1 MQSRMDL
8 NKLSVDNMKFKE
20 WLEKI
25 ELHEKDNRGGNRYKG
40 ARSHLRRAFTQQ
52 VNFYKKPQG
61 NPFVLFR

>member
-1 MQSRMDL
+1 
-8 NKLSVDNMKFKE
+8 MKFKE

-52 VNFYKKPQG
+52 ANFYKKPQG